1 MKQLKSFLIF
11 SVVCALHI
19 LISKFLLKLEI
30 NWFLIKSYSFLFLL
44 SLFSAGCVYLLN
56 KLKNKSPFFL
66 LFINVIKIIACKN
79 TLKDNQVRQQ
89 DKNNY
94 LKFFNEKKHYYKNIE
109 DNKLFIDRLNNLEV
123 IGTVY
128 SP

>member
-66 LFINVIKIIACKN
+66 LFINVIKIIACILFLLPIIINKKEITTYYILHFFIAYFIILIKEGREN
-79 TLKDNQVRQQ
+79 YKQF
-89 DKNNY
+89 KSENN
-94 LKFFNEKKHYYKNIE
+94 
-109 DNKLFIDRLNNLEV
+109 R
-123 IGTVY
+123 
-128 SP
+128 